1 MIRNTDIFLGP
12 HVLVAQGFTSV
23 AFAEFNVSFRHAL
36 RGIKGPASDRHL
48 LLFLAAYVGLLRP
61 LFAPFPHA
69 TSSVPFI
76 VAALLAVAA
85 LTLIFAAHKRMIEQ

>member
-1 MIRNTDIFLGP
+1 MMCGHDAGALG
-12 HVLVAQGFTSV
+12 V
-23 AFAEFNVSFRHAL
+23 
-36 RGIKGPASDRHL
+36 
-48 LLFLAAYVGLLRP
+48 LAAYVGLLRP